1 MPFGNKP
8 ASLEKKILAIVKQ
21 SGTSF
26 YWALRFLPL
35 KKREAMFAIYAFCRQ
50 VDDIAD
56 GKDPFKEKLAQ
67 LKTWRAK
74 VDDLYNNT
82 PTDLITHALVGPIK
96 NYNLNKRDFI
106 AIIDGMKTDSVDQ
119 LRIANKAALEVY
131 CDQVACSVGRL
142 SNNVFG
148 IEPSLGKKLAK
159 FLGEALQLTNILRDI
174 YEDGDRDRV
183 YLPKDLLTFHGN
195 DKIVINEILT
205 HPGLIEACKDLENL
219 NQVKFKQAEDIIKEC
234 DTKLT
239 RPALIM
245 MRIYYQLFVLL
256 KRRGWRNYEVPV
268 KVSKIFKLW
277 TVIRVLIFKR

>member
-1 MPFGNKP
+1 
-8 ASLEKKILAIVKQ
+8 
-21 SGTSF
+21 
-26 YWALRFLPL
+26 
-35 KKREAMFAIYAFCRQ
+35 
-50 VDDIAD
+50 
-56 GKDPFKEKLAQ
+56 
-67 LKTWRAK
+67 
-74 VDDLYNNT
+74 
-82 PTDLITHALVGPIK
+82 
-96 NYNLNKRDFI
+96 
-106 AIIDGMKTDSVDQ
+106 MKTDSVDQ

-256 KRRGWRNYEVPV
+256 KRRGWGNYKVPV
-268 KVSKIFKLW
+268 KVSKIFKFW